1 MSWPCMRKDSNAI
14 LLSTR
19 LDSNRIRAVF
29 GLVYLGLAL
38 PFDIKNAQHL
48 SVVFFGLFS
57 LSLLC
62 LFFRF
67 VTLFSCN

>member
-14 LLSTR
+14 SLCFDST
-19 LDSNRIRAVF
+19 RIRAVF

-48 SVVFFGLFS
+48 SVFFLPFFSLFAVYFFFG
-57 LSLLC
+57 
-62 LFFRF
+62 F